1 MTLRSSVLCVAEYT
15 MRDLENALADI
26 STIRAQMA
34 RSTLF
39 HGYGP
44 ATVAG
49 TGLLALA
56 AAAAQAS
63 FLEAPVVEPA
73 GFLALWIGAALCG
86 AILTGSEMIVRTRRA
101 ASALEMEM
109 LGAAVE
115 QFIPAAV
122 AGALVT
128 LVVAVDAPEAAWML
142 PGLWQVIFALGVFA
156 SRRFLPPAIFWVG
169 AWYLLSGLSAL
180 MLARGSHAF
189 SPLAMGLGFGIGQLL
204 SALILQRSRQDA
216 EPVDA

>member
-1 MTLRSSVLCVAEYT
+1 
-15 MRDLENALADI
+15 MRDLEHALADI
-26 STIRAQMA
+26 SAIRAQMA

-39 HGYGP
+39 RGYGP
-44 ATVAG
+44 VTVAG
-49 TGLLALA
+49 TGLLAFA

-63 FLEAPVVEPA
+63 FLEEPIVDPT
-73 GFLALWIGAALCG
+73 GYLALWIGAALCG
-86 AILTGSEMIVRTRRA
+86 ALLTGGEMVLRTRRA
-101 ASALEMEM
+101 ASPLETEM
-109 LGAAVE
+109 LGVVIE
-115 QFIPAAV
+115 QFVPAAV

-156 SRRFLPPAIFWVG
+156 SRRFLPPAIFWAG

-180 MLARGSHAF
+180 MLARGPHAF

-204 SALILQRSRQDA
+204 SALILYRSRHDA
-216 EPVDA
+216 ETIDA